1 MLDLLLV
8 LIILTGNILELDQ
21 DLTILLTMQD
31 QHQDLIIQ
39 TVNILEIVLDQVIM

>member
-1 MLDLLLV
+1 MLGLLLV
-8 LIILTGNILELDQ
+8 LIILTVNILELDQ